1 MSGRSRNLG
10 GSCSCLY
17 DARLE
22 GCVLDKKRYRAILTN
37 NTADTI
43 DDRVDHLLANGVVT
57 TSIVV
62 GRIFL
67 AADQSLGVEELS
79 VVAGTDLINGGRV
92 EIDEERPGD
101 VFAVAGLGEEGV
113 EGTTLS
119 NGGIGIR
126 AAIRSE
132 AVLKEVPGGTMLA
145 GDIAMDTKAVWT
157 CSSQALLPSWAPA

>member
-1 MSGRSRNLG
+1 M
-10 GSCSCLY
+10 
-17 DARLE
+17 
-22 GCVLDKKRYRAILTN
+22 
-37 NTADTI
+37 
-43 DDRVDHLLANGVVT
+43 
-57 TSIVV
+57 
-62 GRIFL
+62 
-67 AADQSLGVEELS
+67 EELS

-132 AVLKEVPGGTMLA
+132 AVLKEVQFPSTVTQLGTSLTQMKMENL
-145 GDIAMDTKAVWT
+145 
-157 CSSQALLPSWAPA
+157 